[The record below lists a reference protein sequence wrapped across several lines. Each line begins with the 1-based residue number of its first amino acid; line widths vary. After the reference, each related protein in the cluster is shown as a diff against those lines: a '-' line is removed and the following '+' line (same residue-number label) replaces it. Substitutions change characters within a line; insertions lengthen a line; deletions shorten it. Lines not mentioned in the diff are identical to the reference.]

1 MMSRPASKIRPSL
14 TGKLSERNE
23 HSSKRAESLQQDLVC
38 HNHIMNTTFSAAAR
52 FSDIV
57 GATSKAEAV
66 ATAQPQPEVCRMR
79 QVAAP
84 MRTRGPSRFQLSLL
98 LTCAADGSDTTWRW
112 PHLPHHGKLVRKPG
126 LALPQRDADWSG
138 RPVGGFGPR
147 KRCAARVWQGG
158 ESSLGRLFTL
168 ALQPVVL
175 LSSLAHLAGLR
186 RCA

>member
-66 ATAQPQPEVCRMR
+66 ATAQPQPELTGRTPLGGGRTFPTTASWCGSLAWPCRSAMLIGLVGLLEALGQGSDVLQGCGR
-79 QVAAP
+79 VANP
-84 MRTRGPSRFQLSLL
+84 PLFFSLL
-98 LTCAADGSDTTWRW
+98 TVFDED
-112 PHLPHHGKLVRKPG
+112 KPVQSR
-126 LALPQRDADWSG
+126 ASG
-138 RPVGGFGPR
+138 RP
-147 KRCAARVWQGG
+147 
-158 ESSLGRLFTL
+158 ES
-168 ALQPVVL
+168 
-175 LSSLAHLAGLR
+175 
-186 RCA
+186 